1 MKVTTVRL
9 TPDGVFTTDVGYY
22 LGGRFYKRGVPGGR
36 QLVWYTAFIEGLKI
50 GNEVEEETVNLKVP
64 TPMMKWEK
72 NLSDMLPKGEQLV
85 DRAGHP
91 G

>member
-1 MKVTTVRL
+1 
-9 TPDGVFTTDVGYY
+9 
-22 LGGRFYKRGVPGGR
+22 
-36 QLVWYTAFIEGLKI
+36 VWYTAFIEGLKI